1 MYFSL
6 VSPKENATS
15 ILLGRCKVLQPSKK
29 SLSSC
34 LSAGA
39 GCFQSVF
46 ASFFFRINSFVD
58 LRGEFG
64 LGRVWEGL
72 GGLLIM
78 LHSRVCLMLIALLTC
93 PRRL

>member
-1 MYFSL
+1 MQRQF
-6 VSPKENATS
+6 
-15 ILLGRCKVLQPSKK
+15 
-29 SLSSC
+29 C
-34 LSAGA
+34 LAGA
-39 GCFQSVF
+39 RFCNHPKKVYLHVCPQAQDVF
-46 ASFFFRINSFVD
+46 KVCLLRFFFRINSFVD

-72 GGLLIM
+72 GGLLIT